1 MEIKLLDKWK
11 TEMLVDMKAEN
22 TVTNYVS
29 DVKQFLNFV
38 LNNKEEKIEDENELI
53 KNINNED
60 VNDYRKSLY
69 LDNKKLSTI
78 NRKIASIGDF
88 FNYVKS
94 KNIVKENPA
103 DNVKRYSGK
112 LVMSDTKVKD
122 ILTDDE
128 IKLMFRKSYVR
139 NKGENLFDFK
149 VASDRFILARM
160 LETGGRINEY
170 LKSKFTDLQEITN
183 GYMLVIPANRVKNT
197 LEKRFPIVG
206 KLLMYYNDYIS
217 ERKALGIE
225 SEYIFVSSNGKAL
238 VGRDINMTIKK
249 LLKKADIDKHITNHC
264 FRYMATNIM
273 LQRGVPR
280 DIINKILGWTSEN
293 YRMQNRYGAF
303 YDMSTMDKE
312 ILRACDFIQ
321 EYII

>member
-1 MEIKLLDKWK
+1 MEIKLLDEWK
-11 TEMLVDMKAEN
+11 NDMLVDMKAEN
-22 TVTNYVS
+22 TVTSYVS
-29 DVKQFLNFV
+29 DVKIFLNFV
-38 LNNKEEKIEDENELI
+38 LNNKEEEIEDENELI
-53 KNINNED
+53 KNVSNED

-69 LDNKKLSTI
+69 LDDKKLSTI
-78 NRKIASIGDF
+78 NRKMASIEDF
-88 FNYVKS
+88 FDFAKS

-103 DNVKRYSGK
+103 DNVKRYSGS
-112 LVMSDTKVKD
+112 LVMANTDTK
-122 ILTDDE
+122 ILLSDDE

-149 VASDRFILARM
+149 SARDRFILAMM
-160 LETGGRINEY
+160 LETGGRISEY
-170 LKSKFTDLQEITN
+170 LKSKFANLQEITN
-183 GYMLVIPANRVKNT
+183 GYMLVIPANRVKNK